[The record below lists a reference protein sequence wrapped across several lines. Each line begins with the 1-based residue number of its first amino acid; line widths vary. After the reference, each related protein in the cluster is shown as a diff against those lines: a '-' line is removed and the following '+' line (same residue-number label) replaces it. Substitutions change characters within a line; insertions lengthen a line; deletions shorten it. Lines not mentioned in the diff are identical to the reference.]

1 LYVYIKQKETATLD
15 NNSLNELILKVKD
28 GDEDAFARLYDI
40 YFPKAYRFTRC
51 FIKQEEVC
59 EEIVSDVFLNLWIN
73 KDDLPKIANLD
84 AYLYIVIRNRAYN
97 YINKE
102 LRNPL
107 LAVDLPLDFEEKGN
121 PEEIVLTEEL
131 KNIITRSVEELPD
144 KCKLVFLLSREKNL
158 KYKDI
163 AQILSI
169 SEKTVNAQIV
179 TALKK
184 LHSSLKHYLSCIL

>member
-1 LYVYIKQKETATLD
+1 MKQKETATLD
-15 NNSLNELILKVKD
+15 TNSLNELTLKVTE
-28 GDEDAFARLYDI
+28 GDEDAFARLYDL
-40 YFPKAYRFTRC
+40 YFPKVYRFTKC
-51 FIKQEEVC
+51 FIKQEEIC

-73 KDDLPKIANLD
+73 KRELSQIINLD
-84 AYLYIVIRNRAYN
+84 AYLYIVARNKAYN
-97 YINKE
+97 HLNKIQRSPE
-102 LRNPL
+102 FTI
-107 LAVDLPLDFEEKGN
+107 DLPLDFEENGN
-121 PEEIVLTEEL
+121 PEEIVLTDEL
-131 KNIITRSVEELPD
+131 KDIITKSVDELPD

-184 LHSSLKHYLSCIL
+184 LHSSLRHYLSCIL